1 MKVKSAS
8 SKRGLGWLT
17 GMGTLLLIAPTI
29 ALTASR
35 GMAAETLVFRYG
47 VFGES
52 ISVPQLTEFA
62 QTGQVSPALRSYFR
76 LFHQK
81 PNAIRRTLNREV
93 KVGLLTLDRFLN
105 SPTGERVLDQ
115 LGEAIQ
121 TPVGEANRQALR
133 AAIVLS
139 AKDNQV
145 SLIEV
150 LQNYPTRQLYIDGRA
165 VERTYRQVSR
175 VTKQIQSLPRTPNSR

>member
-1 MKVKSAS
+1 MRVKSAF
-8 SKRGLGWLT
+8 SKCGLGWVVRV
-17 GMGTLLLIAPTI
+17 GTLLLIAPTI

-35 GMAAETLVFRYG
+35 GMASETIVIRYG

-52 ISVPQLTEFA
+52 ISVSQLAEFA
-62 QTGQVSPALRSYFR
+62 RTGQVSPTLRGYFR
-76 LFHQK
+76 LFRQK
-81 PNAIRRTLNREV
+81 PNAVRRTLNREV
-93 KVGLLTLDRFLN
+93 NVDLLTLDRFLN
-105 SPTGERVLDQ
+105 SPTGERVLNQ

-139 AKDNQV
+139 AKDNRV

-165 VERTYRQVSR
+165 VGRTYRQVAR
-175 VTKQIQSLPRTPNSR
+175 ATKQIQSLPRTPMR

>member
-1 MKVKSAS
+1 MEVKSAF
-8 SKRGLGWLT
+8 SKWSLGWLT
-17 GMGTLLLIAPTI
+17 RVGTLLLIAPTI
-29 ALTASR
+29 ALTPSR
-35 GMAAETLVFRYG
+35 GMAAETIVFRYG

-52 ISVPQLTEFA
+52 LSVSQLVEFA
-62 QTGQVSPALRSYFR
+62 QTGQVSPALRGYFR
-76 LFHQK
+76 LFRQK
-81 PNAIRRTLNREV
+81 PNAVRRTLNREV
-93 KVGLLTLDRFLN
+93 NVDLLTLDRFLN
-105 SPTGERVLDQ
+105 SPTGEHVLDQ

-139 AKDNQV
+139 ARNNQV

-165 VERTYRQVSR
+165 IERTYRQISR